1 MDNTLLIS
9 MILVVAI
16 VIVIPVYIN
25 VTKKKHGRNKIE
37 GNRNTQVTGENNT
50 TNVTNINTQNVYST
64 QVSGEKKEP
73 TTEDVKA
80 RIKILFVDDKD
91 DFPIIGM
98 LRNNGYQV
106 EYLDDIVDFE
116 AKQVKYADIIFLDIN
131 GVGVA
136 MKFKN
141 QGMGLCGALRDYF
154 GTAKK
159 LILYSGETEGSIF
172 DKDAKKADA
181 TLPKDSDLY
190 QFTSYIT
197 QYGKELLEKV
207 SRL

>member
-73 TTEDVKA
+73 TTEEVKA

-131 GVGVA
+131 GVS
-136 MKFKN
+136 F
-141 QGMGLCGALRDYF
+141 LC
-154 GTAKK
+154 
-159 LILYSGETEGSIF
+159 IF
-172 DKDAKKADA
+172 VKDAPLGLA
-181 TLPKDSDLY
+181 
-190 QFTSYIT
+190 
-197 QYGKELLEKV
+197 
-207 SRL
+207 

>member
-9 MILVVAI
+9 LIMALALI
-16 VIVIPVYIN
+16 IVIPVYIN
-25 VTKKKHGRNKIE
+25 VTKKKQGRNKTE

-50 TNVTNINTQNVYST
+50 TNVTNINTQNIYSNP
-64 QVSGEKKEP
+64 VVGKKKEP
-73 TTEDVKA
+73 TADDVKA
-80 RIKILFVDDKD
+80 RIRILFVDDKD

-106 EYLDDIVDFE
+106 EYLDDIVDFD
-116 AKQVKYADIIFLDIN
+116 AKQVKFADIIFLDIN

-154 GTAKK
+154 GKTKK

-207 SRL
+207 S

>member
-9 MILVVAI
+9 MIMVVAI

-25 VTKKKHGRNKIE
+25 VTKKKQGRNKVE

-50 TNVTNINTQNVYST
+50 TNVTNINTQNNYST
-64 QVSGEKKEP
+64 PVAGVKKEP
-73 TTEDVKA
+73 TADDVKA
-80 RIKILFVDDKD
+80 RIKILFVDDKN

-154 GTAKK
+154 GTTKK

-207 SRL
+207 S